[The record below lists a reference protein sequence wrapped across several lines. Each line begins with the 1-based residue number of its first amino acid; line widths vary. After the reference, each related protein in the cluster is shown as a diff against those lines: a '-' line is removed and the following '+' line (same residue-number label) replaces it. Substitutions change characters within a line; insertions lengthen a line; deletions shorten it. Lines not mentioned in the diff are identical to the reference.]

1 MHLKKTALL
10 AIFSFAL
17 LGCEPKT
24 KIDSGTTIT
33 ATIWSMTGTIFVK
46 DLILSSDKKAEDSL
60 RAMRCELGFAAPYNA
75 KTQLHE
81 ANTATLACDKKD
93 MVNFP
98 IELLGPDGQL
108 GLSHLKVGEPITIKL
123 KESIVI

>member
-10 AIFSFAL
+10 AILSFAL

-33 ATIWSMTGTIFVK
+33 ATIWSMTDTIFVK
-46 DLILSSDKKAEDSL
+46 DFILSNDKKAQDSL
-60 RAMRCELGFAAPYNA
+60 RAMKCDLGFAAPYNA

-81 ANTATLACDKKD
+81 ANTATLACDNRD
-93 MVNFP
+93 MINFP
-98 IELLGPDGQL
+98 IELLGPDGQP
-108 GLSHLKVGEPITIKL
+108 GLSHLKVGAPITIKL
-123 KESIVI
+123 KEPIFI